1 MGEYYGDNKLK
12 RKNLRPAI
20 RVDFK
25 GIARH
30 HNVNIML
37 YESMKDSGKD
47 AGSIWQL
54 IYDKIEYK
62 TSLTKVNMG
71 TMGSYCFYMKNMEM

>member
-25 GIARH
+25 GITRH

-37 YESMKDSGKD
+37 YQSMKDSGKD

-62 TSLTKVNMG
+62 TSLTKVWEQWEV
-71 TMGSYCFYMKNMEM
+71 TVFA